1 MNFRFLIYSSD
12 RPATTIWGTNKLKNT
27 VWPRSS
33 SAFLRLLPTNRS
45 TMASIEDPSYL
56 GFDLSTQQLKA
67 ILIKDDLRVQH
78 EVAVHFDRDLGA
90 KYGVTNGAIKGP
102 GEGEATSPVAMW
114 IEAIDLLMERMKDS
128 GVNFSSVSAISGAS
142 QVNHLAYEHIR
153 QWLTPLN
160 SNMGQSFGRG
170 RQKFC

>member
-1 MNFRFLIYSSD
+1 MDLIYSDNRS
-12 RPATTIWGTNKLKNT
+12 ATATWGK
-27 VWPRSS
+27 PREQTSLMMS
-33 SAFLRLLPTNRS
+33 GPLFSAFLRFLPTNSS
-45 TMASIEDPSYL
+45 TMPSIEDPSYL
-56 GFDLSTQQLKA
+56 GFDLSTQQFKA

-142 QVNHLAYEHIR
+142 QVNL
-153 QWLTPLN
+153 
-160 SNMGQSFGRG
+160 
-170 RQKFC
+170 

>member
-1 MNFRFLIYSSD
+1 MDPESGQNMWDSTGKIL
-12 RPATTIWGTNKLKNT
+12 GTNKLNDDR
-27 VWPRSS
+27 PPLFLCLFEISS
-33 SAFLRLLPTNRS
+33 HQSLHH

-56 GFDLSTQQLKA
+56 GFDLSTQQFKA

-90 KYGVTNGAIKGP
+90 KYGVMNGAIKGP

-114 IEAIDLLMERMKDS
+114 VEAIDLLMERMKDT

-142 QVNHLAYEHIR
+142 QVNHFAFEHIR
-153 QWLTPLN
+153 Q
-160 SNMGQSFGRG
+160 
-170 RQKFC
+170 